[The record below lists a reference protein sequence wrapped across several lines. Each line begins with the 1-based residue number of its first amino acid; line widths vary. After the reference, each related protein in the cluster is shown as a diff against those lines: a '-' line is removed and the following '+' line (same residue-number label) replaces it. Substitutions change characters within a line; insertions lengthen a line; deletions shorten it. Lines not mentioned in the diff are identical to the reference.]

1 MNKLKNWHLILCGIN
16 HKNSTSEERGVIQ
29 IGNDEIAEAQALFA
43 SMPKMMEST
52 ILSTCN
58 RIEFYFVRET
68 DEDPFE
74 LIQSFYKRFKNL
86 DISNLCEKF
95 YIRKGKHV
103 AEHLFEVSAGMDSM
117 VLGENEILGQVK
129 AAYSSACSVKAA
141 GRVIHR
147 MFHQAFRA
155 GKQVRADT
163 EMGKGAC
170 SVSTAAVTL
179 AKTKIDSAA
188 RPDILFIGFNKMTA
202 LAASAFAKSHH
213 DRFIFANRT
222 VSKIEDISKKYSA
235 ESHSLDDLPKLIA
248 NVDIVFTSTG
258 SPDPIITKEII
269 AKAVS
274 LNKNRFVKSSRKLII
289 VDIAVP
295 NDVESGIAFGTS
307 IEIYRIE
314 DVERY
319 IKDLQNRQQLAIPQA
334 RAIIDRLLGEFAYW
348 YNHIKFEPM
357 YNGLGN
363 AFEEIRRQEMERI
376 LKIVPEN
383 LREEIDEATN
393 RLTNRLL
400 HLKARTSKS
409 KDKD

>member
-1 MNKLKNWHLILCGIN
+1 
-16 HKNSTSEERGVIQ
+16 
-29 IGNDEIAEAQALFA
+29 
-43 SMPKMMEST
+43 
-52 ILSTCN
+52 
-58 RIEFYFVRET
+58 
-68 DEDPFE
+68 
-74 LIQSFYKRFKNL
+74 
-86 DISNLCEKF
+86 
-95 YIRKGKHV
+95 
-103 AEHLFEVSAGMDSM
+103 
-117 VLGENEILGQVK
+117 
-129 AAYSSACSVKAA
+129 
-141 GRVIHR
+141 

-170 SVSTAAVTL
+170 SVSTAAVAL
-179 AKTKIDSAA
+179 AKTKIDNAA
-188 RPDILFIGFNKMTA
+188 RPDILFIGFNKMIV

-222 VSKIEDISKKYSA
+222 VSKIEGISKKYSA
-235 ESHSLDDLPKLIA
+235 EPHSLGDLPKFIA

-269 AKAVS
+269 DKAIA
-274 LNKNRFVKSSRKLII
+274 LNKNRFEKSSRKLIVI
-289 VDIAVP
+289 DIAVP
-295 NDVESGIAFGTS
+295 NDVESGIDYGPS

-314 DVERY
+314 DVESF

-376 LKIVPEN
+376 LKIIPEN
-383 LREEIDEATN
+383 LREEIDEATD
-393 RLTNRLL
+393 RLTSRLL